1 MDDRVVL
8 VVGSSGIL
16 HPAASA
22 LTAGGSTVVCVSRYR
37 ADESIAVDARDTGSL
52 RAALDG
58 RTWSDALV
66 YRPAVSEESLAFLQS
81 TTSGRCVVILTS
93 EAADP
98 VLGEV
103 SVGADILLAGW
114 TVSDRPRWHTAAE
127 VSDAALEVLGDGAP
141 RILGTVRPWCNR
153 PR

>member
-1 MDDRVVL
+1 MHDRVVL

-22 LTAGGSTVVCVSRYR
+22 LIAGGVTVVGVSRYG
-37 ADESIAVDARDTGSL
+37 ADESIAVDARDVGSL

-58 RTWSDALV
+58 RTWSEALV

-81 TTSGRCVVILTS
+81 TTPGRCVVILTS
-93 EAADP
+93 EVADP
-98 VLGEV
+98 LFGEV
-103 SVGADILLAGW
+103 HVGNDILLAGW
-114 TVSDRPRWHTAAE
+114 TVSDRARWHTAAE
-127 VSDAALEVLGDGAP
+127 VSDAALQVLEDGTP
-141 RILGTVRPWCNR
+141 RILGTVRPWRNR